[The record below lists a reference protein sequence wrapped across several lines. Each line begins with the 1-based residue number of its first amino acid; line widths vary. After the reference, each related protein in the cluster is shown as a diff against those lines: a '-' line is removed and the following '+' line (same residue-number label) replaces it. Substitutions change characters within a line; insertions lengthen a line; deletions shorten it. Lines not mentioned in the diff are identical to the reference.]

1 MFDPITL
8 PTDSDPLQFTAAI
21 PDRNNSGAEVHIAN
35 TVNPINNAETL
46 KYCAI
51 LTLVL
56 MRWFAQYQ
64 SKASQIINRIIAI
77 AMVIVKSKLVFL

>member
-1 MFDPITL
+1 
-8 PTDSDPLQFTAAI
+8 
-21 PDRNNSGAEVHIAN
+21 
-35 TVNPINNAETL
+35 L